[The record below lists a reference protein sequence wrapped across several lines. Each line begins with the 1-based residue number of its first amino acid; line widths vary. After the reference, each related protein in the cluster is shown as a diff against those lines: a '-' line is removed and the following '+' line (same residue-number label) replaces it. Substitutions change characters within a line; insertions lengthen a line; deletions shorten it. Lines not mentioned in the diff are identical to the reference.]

1 MSLPYK
7 HVLAIGATA
16 GIGWATASRL
26 IESGVKVTVVGRRQE
41 RIDKFVQIHGGGKAS
56 GVAFDIT
63 KLEDIPGFAG
73 RVMKNNPDIDC
84 IFLNAAI
91 QNPYDLTDVEKFPL
105 DRFHQEVKVNFTSL
119 VSLTHAFLPYL
130 LKRPEPSSFIFTG
143 THLAIIPAATLPA
156 YSASKAAL
164 NVFVLCLREQLRVQK
179 ANVKVTEISPPVVQT
194 ELHDY
199 MGEEKGRSL
208 GMPIDEFTDRV
219 FEGLREGKD
228 QIVVGSIGDPEV
240 FNEVLEKRREQF
252 GGLARWM
259 RGGKD

>member
-7 HVLAIGATA
+7 HVLSIGATA
-16 GIGWATASRL
+16 GIGWATATRL
-26 IESGVKVTVVGRRQE
+26 VESGVKVTIVGRRQE
-41 RIDKFVQIHGGGKAS
+41 RIDKFVQIHGGEKAG

-63 KLEDIPGFAG
+63 KLEDIPGFAD
-73 RVMKNNPDIDC
+73 RIMKNNPDIDC
-84 IFLNAAI
+84 IFLNAAT
-91 QNPYDLTDVEKFPL
+91 QNPYDLADPEKFPL
-105 DRFHQEVKVNFTSL
+105 ETFHQEVKVNFTSL
-119 VSLTHAFLPYL
+119 VSLTHAFLPHL
-130 LKRPEPSSFIFTG
+130 LNKAEPSSFIFTG

-179 ANVKVTEISPPVVQT
+179 ANIKVIEISPPVVQT

-199 MGEEKGRSL
+199 MGKEKGRSL
-208 GMPIDEFTDRV
+208 GMPVDEFTDRV

-228 QIVVGSIGDPEV
+228 QIVVESIGHPET
-240 FNEVLEKRREQF
+240 FNDILEKRREQF
-252 GGLARWM
+252 GNLARRI